1 MTRGKPRG
9 TAFIWLLPT
18 LGLLLTVLWTGSAAA
33 LAGLAALIVFL
44 LTAGVLSA
52 VQARR
57 LTLRLT
63 LPPSAAKNDEIHGT
77 LTLAGSTFFPIGC
90 VDCTLELINELTGE
104 RDTLRLTAAPGR
116 TAFSFRA
123 LHCGQIRVRLRR
135 AVLTGLTGLCRSR
148 VKTDAAAQLTVLPD
162 TFAAEVFLQID
173 PSQSEDSDDAP
184 ERRGS
189 DLSEPYAL
197 REYQPGDKLNRLHW
211 KLTGK
216 LDRLIVREGS
226 EPVSRSLLILWD
238 KGGSAEALDAQAEAL
253 FSVCQ
258 ALAQEGLRFT
268 LGWTAADGLR
278 FAEAASETPF
288 ETLALTL
295 RDAPPQEDM
304 LAAALAA
311 QGELRFGKAVC
322 LCAAISPALE
332 ELCGANTTVLLC
344 GTETE
349 EAFLPVVSFSPKD
362 YEAALRHLEL

>member
-1 MTRGKPRG
+1 M
-9 TAFIWLLPT
+9 
-18 LGLLLTVLWTGSAAA
+18 
-33 LAGLAALIVFL
+33 
-44 LTAGVLSA
+44 
-52 VQARR
+52 
-57 LTLRLT
+57 
-63 LPPSAAKNDEIHGT
+63 
-77 LTLAGSTFFPIGC
+77 
-90 VDCTLELINELTGE
+90 
-104 RDTLRLTAAPGR
+104 
-116 TAFSFRA
+116 
-123 LHCGQIRVRLRR
+123 RV
-135 AVLTGLTGLCRSR
+135 
-148 VKTDAAAQLTVLPD
+148 
-162 TFAAEVFLQID
+162 
-173 PSQSEDSDDAP
+173 
-184 ERRGS
+184 
-189 DLSEPYAL
+189 
-197 REYQPGDKLNRLHW
+197 
-211 KLTGK
+211 
-216 LDRLIVREGS
+216 GS
-226 EPVSRSLLILWD
+226 EPFSRSLLILWD

-349 EAFLPVVSFSPKD
+349 ETFLPVVSFSPKD